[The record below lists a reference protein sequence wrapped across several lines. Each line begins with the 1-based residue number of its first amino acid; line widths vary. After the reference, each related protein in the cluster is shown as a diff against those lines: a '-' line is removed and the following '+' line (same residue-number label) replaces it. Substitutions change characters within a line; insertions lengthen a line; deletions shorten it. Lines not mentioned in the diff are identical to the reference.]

1 LLVTVP
7 SQSTVRSASTEI
19 TWHAPSRIAFVC
31 YSAGVVLTIK
41 DARFL
46 ADALTGWVGAGGE
59 PFAVLAD
66 GARLGGTDG
75 EYRAEASRFFRKHR
89 DHAFIA
95 LIHLGPLIQVV
106 VEMFRVGTG
115 IPLKT
120 FADETAA
127 RAWLRTKG
135 VAA

>member
-19 TWHAPSRIAFVC
+19 TWHAPSRVAFVR
-31 YSAGVVLTIK
+31 YSAGVVLTIR
-41 DARFL
+41 DARIL
-46 ADALTGWVGAGGE
+46 VDALTGWVGAGGE

-75 EYRAEASRFFRKHR
+75 EYRAEASRFFRQHR

-95 LIHLGPLIQVV
+95 LINLGPMMHVV

-115 IPLKT
+115 
-120 FADETAA
+120 FS
-127 RAWLRTKG
+127 
-135 VAA
+135 